1 MVLEISEKI
10 VFTRV
15 HDYFCDDQCFY
26 EHQYGLRKW
35 HSAEVTVLE

>member
-15 HDYFCDDQCFY
+15 HDYFFDDQRFFMNT
-26 EHQYGLRKW
+26 
-35 HSAEVTVLE
+35 SMA